1 MTDWKDW
8 QDWTEWG
15 TCSWL
20 KKKLYAIGNI
30 QNGGTTKRFFLEECS
45 CWQGWYATIIKLI
58 TKIIRCKAMQT

>member
-30 QNGGTTKRFFLEECS
+30 QNGGTTKRFF
-45 CWQGWYATIIKLI
+45 
-58 TKIIRCKAMQT
+58 